1 MLRAE
6 TAVKRFSQ
14 GAEEKMSLLEP
25 GKGVTL
31 WRQIAESLAAEV
43 SAGGFAGG
51 RLPTEP
57 ELARRFAV
65 NRHTIRRAVAT
76 LAEQGLVRV
85 EQGRGT
91 FVADHM
97 VDYVLGRRTRFS
109 ENLQRQGREP
119 GHRLI
124 SVATVAAEDAVARDL
139 GLRSGA
145 RVVQIETLGDA
156 DGVALSYGIH
166 SFPAKRFA
174 ALPAAFAQT
183 SSITAALASCG
194 VTDYTRQ
201 LTRLLAR
208 LPNEREAR
216 HLGQPAS
223 RPVLQSEAINI
234 DTAGAPIQRSLVV
247 FAGDRVQMVVAAEE
261 R

>member
-1 MLRAE
+1 
-6 TAVKRFSQ
+6 
-14 GAEEKMSLLEP
+14 MSVLDT

-43 SAGGFAGG
+43 TSGGFAGG

-57 ELARRFAV
+57 VLAARFGV
-65 NRHTIRRAVAT
+65 NRHTIRRAVAA

-91 FVADHM
+91 FVADQM

-109 ENLQRQGREP
+109 ENLQSQGRV
-119 GHRLI
+119 GSHRLI
-124 SVATVAAEDAVARDL
+124 SVAIAVADEPTARDL
-139 GLRSGA
+139 ALRRGA
-145 RVVQIETLGDA
+145 RVVQIETLGEA
-156 DGVALSYGIH
+156 DGVALSYGVH

-174 ALPAAFAQT
+174 TLPAAFAAT
-183 SSITAALASCG
+183 GSITAALARCG
-194 VTDYTRQ
+194 INDYTRK

-216 HLGQPAS
+216 HLGQPAA
-223 RPVLQSEAINI
+223 RPVLQTEAVNI
-234 DTAGAPIQRSLVV
+234 DAKGMPIQRSLVV
-247 FAGDRVQMVVAAEE
+247 FSGDRVQMVVQAE
-261 R
+261 